1 MNGGESRAH
10 THTHTL
16 SRAVLQETSSAC
28 DTLRAHRRPWML
40 EAEIEQL
47 RASPLTSIFILTL
60 LTTVVLRKLYQLQLK
75 LATKK
80 D

>member
-1 MNGGESRAH
+1 MRA
-10 THTHTL
+10 TL
-16 SRAVLQETSSAC
+16 ASPPR
-28 DTLRAHRRPWML
+28 HPWML

>member
-1 MNGGESRAH
+1 VRATPCESPP
-10 THTHTL
+10 
-16 SRAVLQETSSAC
+16 
-28 DTLRAHRRPWML
+28 RRPWML

>member
-1 MNGGESRAH
+1 MRATPCESPP
-10 THTHTL
+10 
-16 SRAVLQETSSAC
+16 
-28 DTLRAHRRPWML
+28 RRPPGPWML